1 MGMWSYFLELLQSGL
16 FTATQ
21 LCGGGL
27 GWGIL
32 VFSLALRLA
41 LLPLTYSLARRARA
55 RRLLTKQLEPSLERL
70 RKRFQGDPARLF
82 QETARLY
89 GRHGISMVDGRSFF
103 GAMIQVPFF
112 AGMYTVIRRTLASGT
127 GGAFLW
133 IGNIAKAD
141 VLLAVLVSALT
152 YAATVLNPTVAHH
165 GCCHPAHPTETQ
177 CRARSLLGC
186 IECGLGV
193 SVRHATEIA
202 DRIAI
207 GMRALGM
214 STDPRLSDK
223 PQISP
228 SRG

>member
-152 YAATVLNPTVAHH
+152 YAATVLNPTVAHQAPH
-165 GCCHPAHPTETQ
+165 WLSIASAAVT
-177 CRARSLLGC
+177 LL
-186 IECGLGV
+186 ILLKLSAGLGV
-193 SVRHATEIA
+193 YWAASSVVSGFQSVMLRRS
-202 DRIAI
+202 RIA
-207 GMRALGM
+207 
-214 STDPRLSDK
+214 
-223 PQISP
+223 
-228 SRG
+228 